1 MSPSHGLSRPRLPV
15 PLGTERHA
23 DGAGSDAQCSI
34 GPVRRL
40 FTWLAGA
47 AGGVAAYRAIA
58 RRKLPPEPVAGD
70 VDPAQEL
77 RAKLAEARS
86 EPEPAP
92 EAKPEPP
99 DTPDARRRDVHEQAR
114 AALDEMRDKT

>member
-1 MSPSHGLSRPRLPV
+1 MSPSHGLSRPRLPG

-47 AGGVAAYRAIA
+47 AGGVAAYRAIT
-58 RRKLPPEPVAGD
+58 RRGPSPEPVAVE
-70 VDPAQEL
+70 VDPVQEL
-77 RAKLAEARS
+77 RAKLAETRS
-86 EPEPAP
+86 EPARVTE
-92 EAKPEPP
+92 PEPEQAQSP
-99 DTPDARRRDVHEQAR
+99 DDRRRDVHEQAR
-114 AALDEMRDKT
+114 AALDDMRGET

>member
-47 AGGVAAYRAIA
+47 AGGVAAYRAV
-58 RRKLPPEPVAGD
+58 RRRQPALPEPVATE

-86 EPEPAP
+86 EPQ
-92 EAKPEPP
+92 PEPEP
-99 DTPDARRRDVHEQAR
+99 ERSDSPEDRRRDVHEQAR
-114 AALDEMRDKT
+114 SALDEMRGET

>member
-47 AGGVAAYRAIA
+47 AGGVAAYRAVA
-58 RRKLPPEPVAGD
+58 RRKPAPDPVAAEGD
-70 VDPAQEL
+70 PPQKL
-77 RAKLAEARS
+77 RAKIAQAGTEAGS
-86 EPEPAP
+86 KQEPEASTGSP
-92 EAKPEPP
+92 
-99 DTPDARRRDVHEQAR
+99 RHEGTQ
-114 AALDEMRDKT
+114 

>member
-1 MSPSHGLSRPRLPV
+1 
-15 PLGTERHA
+15 
-23 DGAGSDAQCSI
+23 
-34 GPVRRL
+34 VRRL

-99 DTPDARRRDVHEQAR
+99 DTPDDRRRDVHEQAR

>member
-47 AGGVAAYRAIA
+47 AGGVAAYRAIT
-58 RRKLPPEPVAGD
+58 RRRPAPEPGAVEGD
-70 VDPAQEL
+70 PVQGL
-77 RAKLAEARS
+77 RAKLAETRS
-86 EPEPAP
+86 ETAGVTEPEPEP
-92 EAKPEPP
+92 ERAQSP
-99 DTPDARRRDVHEQAR
+99 DDRRRDVHE
-114 AALDEMRDKT
+114 